1 MNKFRKSHETVNS
14 GETNIKNQL
23 LNLVK
28 KYDSPRPS
36 PRPSP
41 WPSPWPRLNIF
52 NLKVKKPNLNES
64 DLKTEYNKNFAGKAK
79 HCPPANKE

>member
-1 MNKFRKSHETVNS
+1 MNKFIKSHETVNS

-28 KYDSPRPS
+28 KYDSS
-36 PRPSP
+36 S
-41 WPSPWPRLNIF
+41 SRLNIF